1 MQLTSILP
9 VLLST
14 LSLTTAATQG
24 AVPVFRSNNLDIGS
38 SPGGVAWRFNV
49 TARRGDESPAFN
61 TFCEGTS
68 YNATPCA
75 NPNIVAQLT
84 PLGNPNFNLTVQ
96 QHWVKY
102 VDSARQDFWQEG
114 TAKVNESSTSFNIVP
129 DTFYGVA

>member
-14 LSLTTAATQG
+14 LSLATAATQG

-49 TARRGDESPAFN
+49 TALR
-61 TFCEGTS
+61 TS